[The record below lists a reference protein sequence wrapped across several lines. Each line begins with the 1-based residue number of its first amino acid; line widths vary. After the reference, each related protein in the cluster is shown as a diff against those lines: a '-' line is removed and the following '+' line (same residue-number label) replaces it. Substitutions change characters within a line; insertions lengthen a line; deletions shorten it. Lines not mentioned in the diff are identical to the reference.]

1 MLLQE
6 KKEETEGVPE
16 KVSKLAINME
26 GGFQTEK
33 NVDWDEKLSVV
44 VLPDMTTLDIT
55 DPGLPLGLQLSV
67 AGVRTAVS
75 AQTKAA
81 VEAAQVNII
90 AAFKTELVARLLMI
104 SWPNIKYL
112 LGNLGW

>member
-1 MLLQE
+1 
-6 KKEETEGVPE
+6 
-16 KVSKLAINME
+16 ME

-90 AAFKTELVARLLMI
+90 QGWYSSFILRNILL
-104 SWPNIKYL
+104 KR
-112 LGNLGW
+112 

>member
-104 SWPNIKYL
+104 LWSNVKYL

>member
-1 MLLQE
+1 
-6 KKEETEGVPE
+6 
-16 KVSKLAINME
+16 ME

-90 AAFKTELVARLLMI
+90 AAFKTFIRQAKPI
-104 SWPNIKYL
+104 NIF
-112 LGNLGW
+112 